1 MYNSSIVK
9 QQEKQMKKITLI
21 AVLLVVTNFAQAQV
35 LCFPQI
41 VATPQGLVTVVVC
54 Q

>member
-1 MYNSSIVK
+1 
-9 QQEKQMKKITLI
+9 MKTL
-21 AVLLVVTNFAQAQV
+21 LLVVLTAITIQAQAQAV
-35 LCFPQI
+35 CAPQI

>member
-1 MYNSSIVK
+1 
-9 QQEKQMKKITLI
+9 MKTVILI
-21 AVLLVVTNFAQAQV
+21 ALTAIVIQAQAQV